1 MNITNNNIEPEH
13 TCTEYKCEKKSLLT
27 GREKEIL
34 ISLAKGL
41 TNNQIGKLLSLSTS
55 TVKNHLS
62 KIYIKLDISNRT
74 QATIYTIQNL
84 PYKEAFVSKTDGRLI
99 N

>member
-1 MNITNNNIEPEH
+1 MDIINNNF
-13 TCTEYKCEKKSLLT
+13 EKNSLLT
-27 GREKEIL
+27 DREKEIL

-74 QATIYTIQNL
+74 QATVYTLQNL
-84 PYKEAFVSKTDGRLI
+84 LDKETLISKTDGSLI

>member
-1 MNITNNNIEPEH
+1 MNIINNNIESEQV
-13 TCTEYKCEKKSLLT
+13 CAQYNGEKNSLLT

-34 ISLAKGL
+34 ISLAQGL
-41 TNNQIGKLLSLSTS
+41 TNNQIGKLLLLSTS

-62 KIYIKLDISNRT
+62 KIYIKLDISNRI
-74 QATIYTIQNL
+74 QATLYTIQNL
-84 PYKEAFVSKTDGRLI
+84 LDKEALVSKTNGSLI